1 MTLLQDDATYIW
13 HPYRQEKNNVPLL
26 PIVRGKGTV
35 LYAEDGREY
44 LDLVSSWWVNTH
56 GHAHPKI
63 AQAIADQAQT
73 LEQVLFSDGTHPTA
87 AALAKQLVILLPDP
101 ITRVFYSD
109 NGSTAVEVALK
120 MAYQYWFNK
129 DQPERRR
136 FIGFQ
141 GAYHGDTF
149 GAMSV
154 GKSSGFYRPFE
165 SFLFH
170 IDIMPY
176 PETWDQDGDVMVKE
190 AEALAHLD
198 QHLKI
203 YGTQTAALI
212 IEPLIQGAS
221 GMRFCRPEFLQ
232 QVVEKVRAYGILV
245 IFDEVMTGF
254 GRTGALFACQRAQ
267 VDPDL
272 ICMAKGLT
280 GGFLPLSVT
289 AVREEIYE
297 AFLGDTFEK
306 AFAHGH
312 SFAAN
317 PLGCAAALAC
327 LSLFEEEQTLMK
339 IQDMETVHR
348 HHIDKLANHPILGK
362 KLSQGRVMGS
372 IAAINMSIG
381 EGYGSSFSR
390 ELKMK
395 FFENGLF
402 LRPLGSIIYL
412 MPPYCTTQDQ
422 LDESYGKITKILLE
436 MVGAVMSERHCALG

>member
-1 MTLLQDDATYIW
+1 MTLLKDDATYLW
-13 HPYRQEKNNVPLL
+13 HPYRQEKNNTPLL

-63 AQAIADQAQT
+63 AQAIADQAHT

-87 AALAKQLVILLPDP
+87 VTLAKQLVALLPDP
-101 ITRVFYSD
+101 LTRIFYSD

-120 MAYQYWFNK
+120 MAYQYWYNR

-136 FIGFQ
+136 FIGFE

-149 GAMSV
+149 GAMAA

-165 SFLFH
+165 SFLFEVDR
-170 IDIMPY
+170 IPY
-176 PETWDQDGDVMVKE
+176 PETWDQDDDVKTKE
-190 AEALAHLD
+190 AYALDVLD
-198 QHLKI
+198 QHLLVH
-203 YGTQTAALI
+203 GSQTAALI

-221 GMRFCRPEFLQ
+221 GMRFCRPEFLR
-232 QVVEKVRAYGILV
+232 QVVEKVRAHGILV

-254 GRTGALFACQRAQ
+254 GRTGALFASQKAG

-272 ICMAKGLT
+272 ICLAKGLT

-327 LSLFEEEQTLMK
+327 LSLFEEEKTLDK
-339 IQDMETVHR
+339 IQEMETVHR
-348 HHIDKLANHPILGK
+348 HHMGQLTSHPTLGD

-372 IAAINMSIG
+372 IAAINMSVG
-381 EGYGSSFSR
+381 EAYGSSFSR
-390 ELKMK
+390 VLKQK
-395 FFENGLF
+395 FFDNGLF

-422 LDESYGKITKILLE
+422 LDESYGKITRILLE
-436 MVGAVMSERHCALG
+436 MG